1 MSFRNIAALM
11 LLAAL
16 GAVGCGSSA
25 SSDPQ
30 VLRAGQVDIRL
41 PDGWKVTEKGAERP
55 AGSPASGEAAAPG
68 AEASQSTDTV
78 PLAKQDP
85 TTAFFQATSKFREC
99 LKELGTAFI
108 GAPDGSNPDS
118 PTNDPDYIKDLSTCA
133 SKSGIVQ
140 AMQEMQKAQD
150 DMTPAEIEK
159 QNKQYL
165 TWRKCMI
172 GKGWKIGEPQP
183 DEKGRLFSF
192 SGGRTPNIEPPPG
205 KSILGD
211 KDMEACANKAAGT

>member
-1 MSFRNIAALM
+1 MALLL

-16 GAVGCGSSA
+16 GAAGCGNSA
-25 SSDPQ
+25 SEDPQ

-41 PDGWKVTEKGAERP
+41 PDGWKVTEQGAERP
-55 AGSPASGEAAAPG
+55 AGSSSTGDAATPG
-68 AEASQSTDTV
+68 AQASETTDTV

-85 TTAFFQATSKFREC
+85 TTSFFQATSKFRDC
-99 LKELGTAFI
+99 LKQQGTPFI

-118 PTNDPDYIKDLSTCA
+118 PTNDPEYIKGLTTCA

-140 AMQEMQKAQD
+140 AMQDMQKAQED
-150 DMTPAEIEK
+150 LTPAEIEK
-159 QNKQYL
+159 QNKSYL
-165 TWRKCMI
+165 KWRKCMI

-211 KDMEACANKAAGT
+211 KDMQSCADKAAK